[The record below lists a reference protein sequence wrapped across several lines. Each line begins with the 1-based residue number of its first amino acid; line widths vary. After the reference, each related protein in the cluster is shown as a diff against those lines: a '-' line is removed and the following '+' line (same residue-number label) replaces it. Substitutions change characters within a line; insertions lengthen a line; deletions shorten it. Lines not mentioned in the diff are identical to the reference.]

1 MADRNFLPTEPFKR
15 ASPLKVNRSRSDGAL
30 VPMRH
35 QSPQDTTEM
44 DVQPIA
50 VENGAAL
57 VIKRDELTPQ
67 VPVYEPKVCSR
78 PQLPPDVARQYLD
91 VTLGDRWNP
100 DSIGIN
106 QSMPSRFTRD
116 LQILREQGRMAT
128 DDVGRRVDGA
138 MVPYTGGCGAVNR
151 YNGQGIGVPGYNLES
166 VSYPI
171 PMAIKDINST
181 DPLITTNTEPLPDT
195 IREMINRTQLLASLE
210 DHPVKK
216 KQLQILIQHLIS
228 HGQLLNDAKNKRNVE
243 STGITDAKSA
253 VPTVKKVIGADGKE
267 YLRFSPYVDVKTA
280 RITIEND
287 GDIRIKGIKNQDI
300 ESIGASGFLD
310 THRSSMFFKALFWS
324 LVASFVIFFLYAV
337 AKFFSWLF
345 CTDSCSGCKKK
356 RSNCSC

>member
-1 MADRNFLPTEPFKR
+1 MADRSFLQTEPFKR
-15 ASPLKVNRSRSDGAL
+15 APPLIVGRPPNDEAL
-30 VPMRH
+30 VTTCH
-35 QSPQDTTEM
+35 QNPQSTM
-44 DVQPIA
+44 QSVLPIA
-50 VENGAAL
+50 TEGGVALTVDGPPINGTL
-57 VIKRDELTPQ
+57 
-67 VPVYEPKVCSR
+67 VPVFKTDDRMQLHPDIGR
-78 PQLPPDVARQYLD
+78 PYLAE
-91 VTLGDRWNP
+91 VLGDRLNP
-100 DSIGIN
+100 YNG
-106 QSMPSRFTRD
+106 SMPSRFTRD
-116 LQILREQGRMAT
+116 FQIHRERSRAEASG
-128 DDVGRRVDGA
+128 VGRHVDGT
-138 MVPYTGGCGAVNR
+138 MVPYTGGCGAVSR

-243 STGITDAKSA
+243 GTGITDAKSA

>member
-1 MADRNFLPTEPFKR
+1 MADRNFLPTEPFKK
-15 ASPLKVNRSRSDGAL
+15 APPLLVNDGRNDGAL

-57 VIKRDELTPQ
+57 VVERNDLTPQ
-67 VPVYEPKVCSR
+67 VPIYEPKVCSR
-78 PQLPPDVARQYLD
+78 LQLPPDVARPYLTE
-91 VTLGDRWNP
+91 VLGDRLNP
-100 DSIGIN
+100 YNG
-106 QSMPSRFTRD
+106 SMPSRFTRD

-128 DDVGRRVDGA
+128 DGVGRHVDGA
-138 MVPYTGGCGAVNR
+138 MVPYTGGYNAVSR
-151 YNGQGIGVPGYNLES
+151 YNGQGIGVPGYNLEATS
-166 VSYPI
+166 CPI
-171 PMAIKDINST
+171 PMAVKDIDST
-181 DPLITTNTEPLPDT
+181 GPLITTNTEPLPDA
-195 IREMINRTQLLASLE
+195 IREMVNRTQLLASLE

-216 KQLQILIQHLIS
+216 KQLQILVQHLIS

-310 THRSSMFFKALFWS
+310 THRTSMFFKALFWS
-324 LVASFVIFFLYAV
+324 LVASFIIFFLYAV